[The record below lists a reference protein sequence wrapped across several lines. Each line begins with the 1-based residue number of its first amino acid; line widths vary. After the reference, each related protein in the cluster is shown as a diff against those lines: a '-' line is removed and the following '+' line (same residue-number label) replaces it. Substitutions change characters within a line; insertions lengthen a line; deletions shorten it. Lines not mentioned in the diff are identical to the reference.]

1 MIITDKYK
9 HGIHFYNV
17 WFADEPIG
25 RKGIIQY
32 HEASFCGGG
41 FTPFDTLISDLT
53 DTEEDI
59 KSSFSKNCKY
69 EVNRGI
75 REEIEVYCYSSGD
88 ISNELIE
95 EFVLFY
101 NDFWRSKGVAYSDSD
116 WLSDNLK
123 RYRDAGSL
131 SITIASKDAK
141 RIIYHTHV
149 HDSETVRLFHS
160 ASLYR
165 LDEDD
170 RNRQYILGIAN
181 RYLHYR
187 EMCYFKNQGLK
198 TYDWGG
204 AGQDEEVKNITK
216 FKASFGGKP
225 KTNYDGETAV
235 GIKAKAFKLIAKL
248 VR

>member
-17 WFADEPIG
+17 WFADKPIG

-32 HEASFCGGG
+32 HEASFCGEG
-41 FTPFDTLISDLT
+41 FIPFDTLVSDLT
-53 DTEEDI
+53 DTEEEI
-59 KSSFSKNCKY
+59 KSKFSKNCRY
-69 EVNRGI
+69 EVNRGS
-75 REEIEVYCYSSGD
+75 REDIEINCFPSGE

-95 EFVLFY
+95 EFALFFT
-101 NDFWRSKGVAYSDSD
+101 DFWGSKGVTYSDKN
-116 WLSDNLK
+116 WLIDNLMC
-123 RYRDAGSL
+123 YRDAGAL
-131 SITIASKDAK
+131 SITTASKDNK

-149 HDSETVRLFHS
+149 LDGEVVRLFHS

-170 RNRQYILGIAN
+170 KNKQYILGIAN

-187 EMCYFKNQGLK
+187 EMCYFKEQGLK
-198 TYDWGG
+198 IYDWGG
-204 AGQDEEVKNITK
+204 AGQDDEVKNITR
-216 FKASFGGKP
+216 FKASFGGEP
-225 KTNYDGETAV
+225 KTYYDGETAV
-235 GIKAKAFKLIAKL
+235 GTKAKAFKLIAKI